1 MAKRKQGEVDTGANG
16 AVGMVAEVEGDGA
29 IMTRVR
35 ELGLDLVAVEGEVG
49 LGDRQ
54 ERVMR
59 LPRLVEEW
67 VRQHL
72 DRRAERAG
80 GLSQRNVL
88 EVLASTTM
96 RKRVKE
102 EGGEWVSQKAA
113 HVGWAWVAER
123 EKLRAEAGEE
133 AEGVERLMQ
142 GRGVV
147 MPGWREAAM
156 SMSGYGEGERL
167 TVVEV
172 REVRLVEMVYRA
184 LAYQVG
190 GVSQDGAMWVEA
202 YHQIGAWNSVKQTP
216 EFRGGGGR
224 EMFWRCMAMLMLEG
238 RVEGCPG
245 RGPREGDWWVVAKSM
260 FGRRGLE
267 VGGEGLGGREGGEGV
282 LGMGSWSAVGEES
295 GGPEGVH
302 LSGGG
307 YQKVR
312 VVSSDGGVGGESGDG
327 SDEGYFSGAVGG
339 SEEECGGG
347 GGTWGG
353 GGAGVPDGG
362 AMLRDLLKDEQGQSR
377 EGVCIQGTRWGASG
391 GGVWGGS
398 GRRGQPGEEVSGL
411 HQVGNEEEGVQG
423 SLQGVESGESCGGSG
438 GEAIHEG
445 VAGEACEEGGTPVC
459 LRALL
464 HEAHTHMDQ
473 CDRVGAEGADRGWQV
488 RQQVQPG
495 ESGGEGEVAA
505 QVCFGGG
512 IAEGERWGWQ
522 EGDEAGHTS
531 PASPGDSGG
540 SRVRDRDPAVVEDLM
555 KWCPRG
561 MFSESQA
568 RSLLEMVVYE
578 DEVALLECSQ
588 VAGEQ
593 RAPKRRR
600 RECFIIMEQG
610 GADGVT

>member
-1 MAKRKQGEVDTGANG
+1 M
-16 AVGMVAEVEGDGA
+16 EGDGA

-59 LPRLVEEW
+59 LPRPVEEW

-260 FGRRGLE
+260 FGRLGLE
-267 VGGEGLGGREGGEGV
+267 VGGVGGAEAGVAGGEEGVGDISAILEGGTRGGGERDLGVGRVVRVCLEWAAGAQSGKRAAVQKGYIYRGVDIRRFVWSAVTAEWVENLGMDLMKGTFQGLWEAARKSVEEEVGHGVEVVLGFLMGGPCCVTFSKMNRVNLERGCAYRGPDGEPVEGVYGEAAVAGDNQVKRFQAFIRWVTRRREFKGHFRGWSLENPVGDLGGRPY
-282 LGMGSWSAVGEES
+282 M
-295 GGPEGVH
+295 
-302 LSGGG
+302 
-307 YQKVR
+307 
-312 VVSSDGGVGGESGDG
+312 
-327 SDEGYFSGAVGG
+327 
-339 SEEECGGG
+339 
-347 GGTWGG
+347 
-353 GGAGVPDGG
+353 
-362 AMLRDLLKDEQGQSR
+362 
-377 EGVCIQGTRWGASG
+377 
-391 GGVWGGS
+391 
-398 GRRGQPGEEVSGL
+398 
-411 HQVGNEEEGVQG
+411 
-423 SLQGVESGESCGGSG
+423 
-438 GEAIHEG
+438 
-445 VAGEACEEGGTPVC
+445 
-459 LRALL
+459 
-464 HEAHTHMDQ
+464 
-473 CDRVGAEGADRGWQV
+473 RGWQV
-488 RQQVQPG
+488 KHVRR
-495 ESGGEGEVAA
+495 EVHLCAYGHYYMKPTHIWTS
-505 QVCFGGG
+505 VT
-512 IAEGERWGWQ
+512 GWEPRGQ
-522 EGDEAGHTS
+522 TGDGKC
-531 PASPGDSGG
+531 G
-540 SRVRDRDPAVVEDLM
+540 SR
-555 KWCPRG
+555 
-561 MFSESQA
+561 
-568 RSLLEMVVYE
+568 
-578 DEVALLECSQ
+578 CSQ
-588 VAGEQ
+588 GSLGEKGKWQHKYALGVASQ
-593 RAPKRRR
+593 RAK
-600 RECFIIMEQG
+600 G
-610 GADGVT
+610 GVGRKEMKQAIPHLLHLEILEAAE